1 MIVSEGDYESAYIRW
16 KKSWF
21 CFEDSHVEL
30 KDDFDINSL
39 NPTNIVVIYKD
50 G

>member
-16 KKSWF
+16 KNSWF

-39 NPTNIVVIYKD
+39 NPSNLVVIYKD
-50 G
+50 S